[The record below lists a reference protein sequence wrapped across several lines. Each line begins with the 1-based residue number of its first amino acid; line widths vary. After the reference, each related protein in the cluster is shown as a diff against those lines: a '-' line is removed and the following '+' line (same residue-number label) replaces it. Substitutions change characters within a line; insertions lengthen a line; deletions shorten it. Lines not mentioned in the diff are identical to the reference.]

1 MKKSDTFSF
10 WRFRHLLNLE
20 LFSSRKAILIALVIT
35 FGLLKISFMLT
46 ALFGNSLTF
55 GAHATNFTFFLL
67 AGGFIFSSMAFH
79 ELTNPGRKYRYLTLP
94 ASNFEKFLSM
104 WTLTCPGWIVAF
116 MLTYLMYSWL
126 AGSVGSIF
134 FHGMTFIPF
143 DIASGYV
150 LTAIGYYVVFQGIF
164 LAGAVHFRNYAFAK
178 TIFTFLILCFICGF
192 IFYLTLSDV
201 IRSDFDW
208 NSANNPFEDQALKR
222 FITLAHHLVLWV
234 LPPLSWF
241 ITFTGLKEQEA

>member
-1 MKKSDTFSF
+1 MRKTNTFSF
-10 WRFRHLLNLE
+10 GRFGHLLKLE
-20 LFSSRKAILIALVIT
+20 LFCSRKAILIALVIT
-35 FGLLKISFMLT
+35 FGLLKVSFMLT
-46 ALFGNSLTF
+46 GLFGNSLTF

-79 ELTNPGRKYRYLTLP
+79 ELGNPGRKYRYLTLP

-104 WTLTCPGWIVAF
+104 WTLTCPGWITAF
-116 MLTYLMYSWL
+116 TLTYLLYSWL

-134 FHGMTFIPF
+134 FRGMTFIPF
-143 DIASGYV
+143 DVFSGYV
-150 LTAIGYYVVFQGIF
+150 LMAIGYYVAFQGIF

-178 TIFTFLILCFICGF
+178 TIFTLLILCFVCGF
-192 IFYLTLSDV
+192 IFYLILSDV

-208 NSANNPFEDQALKR
+208 SPACNLLENQALKR
-222 FITLAHHLVLWV
+222 FITVVHHLVLYV

-241 ITFTGLKEQEA
+241 ITYIGLKEQEA